1 MSTFRHMQ
9 SMPLPCA
16 AKALLFTL
24 LLTLLTGC
32 SISKAI
38 RVEDRAEVDIP
49 TMIDGLSGAR
59 IIFVGEAHDAGAHHE
74 LQLRVI
80 EALKAQGKHLAIG
93 MEMFEQTSQPALDA
107 YTAGKVPEAAFR
119 KVYALSWRYIPWEM
133 YADIFH
139 FARGNGIPIVGL
151 NAPRELV
158 QAVARRGFED
168 LSKEELARLPAGV
181 DARVSEGYLQFMRG
195 YSPTHG
201 KDAEGFRNIAEAQM
215 LRNVVMA
222 RRIEA
227 YLAAN
232 PERVMVVI
240 AGGAHVRGVGGIPSE
255 LRGGLSYR
263 IILPPMPPL
272 NGKTVTRQDA
282 DYLLV
287 EPF

>member
-1 MSTFRHMQ
+1 MSSFRHMP
-9 SMPLPCA
+9 SMPLPFA
-16 AKALLFTL
+16 AKAFLPFLLI
-24 LLTLLTGC
+24 LLTGC
-32 SISKAI
+32 SINKAL
-38 RVEDRAEVDIP
+38 RVEDRTVVDVP
-49 TMIDGLSGAR
+49 AMIGGISGAR

-74 LQLRVI
+74 LQLRVL

-107 YTAGKVPEAAFR
+107 WGAGKVPEAAFR

-139 FARGNGIPIVGL
+139 FAKENHIPIVGL

-158 QAVARRGFED
+158 QAVARRGFAD
-168 LSKEELARLPAGV
+168 LSKEELAQLPPGT
-181 DARVSEGYLQFMRG
+181 DARVSENYLRFMRG
-195 YSPTHG
+195 YSPSHG

-215 LRNVVMA
+215 LRNVMMA
-222 RRIEA
+222 RRIET
-227 YLAAN
+227 YLGAN
-232 PERVMVVI
+232 PDRVMVVI

-263 IILPPMPPL
+263 IVLPPMPPL
-272 NGKTVTRQDA
+272 NQGNVTREDA
-282 DYLLV
+282 DYLLI